1 MSDVISVDTE
11 TFFASKLKYSVRVML
26 PEHYAAHHLFDCYVV
41 SACDGANAWAG
52 HPRDFNWAALEGKT
66 LVSHNARFD
75 QAVIYEMVKR
85 GQIPSFTPKAWHCS
99 AAMSVYLCNR
109 RALADAIEYF
119 YKVKL
124 SKDARDDSN
133 NKHWPAD
140 FTDSERVRMLD
151 YARSDAH
158 WCWKLFTEHC
168 ARWPEHERLIAN
180 WHIARG
186 RDGVQIDRA
195 LLDNF
200 IVQTHA
206 CKLATQEALPWLE
219 DTWDDTEEFSPK
231 PTSTKCI
238 AEQCRRVGIPCPP
251 VKAHEGE
258 EAFQEWEATYG
269 GAHAWIAALSSWRS
283 VNKLLKTFERMK
295 ERLAD
300 DGTMPFG
307 QKYCGTLTGRVS
319 GEAQVNLFNQRKQAL
334 LIDERGLMETSDL
347 RIDAAHKERKKTGA
361 WPAWVQHPIDFRNL
375 IVARP
380 GTQLLTSDLS
390 AIEPRCAALLA
401 GDTAFLDLVR
411 LGHSPYAAHAIQ
423 TMGWDSTKDLKAEDP
438 GTYNF
443 AKMRVLSLGYGA
455 SWVKLITM
463 ARIYGIDL
471 TANDP
476 EFIEETNPFTGVTKQ
491 VSGHGAVAKATV
503 KEYRSSN
510 PKIVAAWRALDDA
523 LRRSISDTF
532 VITLPSGRQL
542 RYESVRAETR
552 IEQDEDGKPRRRTVY
567 TVDIGGRRHIT
578 YGSKL
583 FAECCQSMAR
593 DLFYDAVLRLEAVGI
608 CVRLGV
614 YDECVIELDNVAR
627 ADEVTQIMVTPPSWL
642 PGFPL
647 ATDTKL
653 LTCYQK

>member
-1 MSDVISVDTE
+1 MGHIAIDTE
-11 TFFASKLKYSVRVML
+11 NFWSKKLKYTVRTML
-26 PEHYAAHHLFDCYVV
+26 PEAFAAHHLYEFYMV
-41 SACDGANAWAG
+41 SASDGKNSWAG
-52 HPRDFNWAALEGKT
+52 APEAFSWEALEGRV
-66 LVSHNARFD
+66 LVSHNARYD
-75 QAVIYEMVKR
+75 QAIINEAIKR
-85 GQIPSFTPKAWHCS
+85 GQIPSFKPAAWYCS
-99 AAMSVYLCNR
+99 AAMSSYLCNR
-109 RALADAIEYF
+109 RSLADSIEYF
-119 YKVKL
+119 YKTKL
-124 SKDARDDSN
+124 SKNVRDDSSDR
-133 NKHWPAD
+133 HWPKD
-140 FTDSERVRMLD
+140 FTSDQQKEMLE
-151 YARSDAH
+151 YARADAL
-158 WCWKLFTEHC
+158 WTWRLFQDHS
-168 ARWPEHERLIAN
+168 ARWPEHERTIAN
-180 WHIARG
+180 WHIQRG
-186 RDGVQIDRA
+186 VEGVQIDKE
-195 LLDNF
+195 LLNKYLLA
-200 IVQTHA
+200 IHA
-206 CKLATQEALPWLE
+206 CKITTQKLLPWLQDEWDEE
-219 DTWDDTEEFSPK
+219 DEFSPK

-238 AEQCRRVGIPCPP
+238 SEQCRRVGIPSPP

-258 EAFQEWEATYG
+258 EAFQEWELQYG
-269 GAHAWIAALSSWRS
+269 QAHPWIAALSSWRS
-283 VNKLLKTFERMK
+283 TNRLLKICERMK
-295 ERLAD
+295 ERLAAD
-300 DGTMPFG
+300 NTMPFG
-307 QKYCGTLTGRVS
+307 QKYCGTITGRVS

-390 AIEPRCAALLA
+390 AIEPRCAAYLA

-411 LGHSPYAAHAIQ
+411 QGHSPYAAHAIQ
-423 TMGWDSTKDLKAEDP
+423 TMDWDPAKDLKAEDP
-438 GTYNF
+438 EKYNF

-463 ARIYGIDL
+463 ARVFGIDL
-471 TANDP
+471 TTNDP
-476 EFIEETNPFTGVTKQ
+476 EFIEETDRYTGITKQ

-503 KEYRSSN
+503 KEYRDSN
-510 PKIVAAWRALDDA
+510 PKIVATWRRLEDA
-523 LRRSISDTF
+523 LRRSIGDDF

-593 DLFYDAVLRLEAVGI
+593 DLFYDAVLRLEVTGI

-614 YDECVIELDNVAR
+614 YDECVIELDNPAR
-627 ADEVTQIMVTPPSWL
+627 ADEVTRIMTTPPSWL
-642 PGFPL
+642 PDFPL